1 METKKNYKKK
11 TNHWFAYGRKTI
23 KLTVYFLIKTQT
35 VTLNFKS
42 DNRKTNRNPQQ
53 KKKPLQFL
61 KRKNPN
67 PKPFKKKKKKP
78 DTF

>member
-42 DNRKTNRNPQQ
+42 DNRKTNRNP
-53 KKKPLQFL
+53 KKK
-61 KRKNPN
+61 KKTSTV
-67 PKPFKKKKKKP
+67 FKKKKP
-78 DTF
+78 